1 MITVGIEKW
10 PKTRGT
16 IANRSTRLKRPSW
29 NRFPAITYTCLI
41 FRFSRGKKGGRVCG
55 KDPTPFSPGR
65 SAPKYNSPNYNS
77 GPLSTFVKPL
87 RRFLRNEGTR

>member
-41 FRFSRGKKGGRVCG
+41 SGKGWVSYDRRAGFRRKR
-55 KDPTPFSPGR
+55 
-65 SAPKYNSPNYNS
+65 
-77 GPLSTFVKPL
+77 
-87 RRFLRNEGTR
+87 

>member
-29 NRFPAITYTCLI
+29 SRFPAITYTCLI
-41 FRFSRGKKGGRVCG
+41 FRFSQEKVPYDR
-55 KDPTPFSPGR
+55 
-65 SAPKYNSPNYNS
+65 
-77 GPLSTFVKPL
+77 
-87 RRFLRNEGTR
+87 

>member
-55 KDPTPFSPGR
+55 KDPTPFSP
-65 SAPKYNSPNYNS
+65 AVVHQ
-77 GPLSTFVKPL
+77 STIPQTTIAVPFH
-87 RRFLRNEGTR
+87 FC

>member
-41 FRFSRGKKGGRVCG
+41 FRFSQEKVPYDR
-55 KDPTPFSPGR
+55 
-65 SAPKYNSPNYNS
+65 
-77 GPLSTFVKPL
+77 
-87 RRFLRNEGTR
+87 